1 MKPFAQYAGTCL
13 AIIALVGA
21 VSWALVSETGRQ
33 ALMVSAALAFAV
45 QAISFG
51 ITRLVQRQNFLLGW
65 GLGTLL
71 RFVALVLYAV
81 VVAKLWQAP
90 LTPALLSFAAFLF
103 LTTLVEPLF
112 LKR

>member
-1 MKPFAQYAGTCL
+1 MKPFAQYAGACL
-13 AIIALVGA
+13 GIIAVAGA
-21 VSWALVSETGRQ
+21 VAWALVSGTGRQ

-51 ITRLVQRQNFLLGW
+51 ITRVVQRQNFMLGW

-71 RFVALVLYAV
+71 RFFALVLYAI
-81 VVAKLWQAP
+81 VVARLWRVP

-103 LTTLVEPLF
+103 LTTLVEPIF